1 MFLPGGPIYD
11 LHASGAYTG
20 CRENPFPDN
29 VRKHKVIACGWKNG
43 TIQTPQE
50 LVNLSGEP
58 PTSTGSALLVLGC
71 PQVPVQTSIALYLI
85 NRLKKSGF
93 VPVVAGN
100 KAANT
105 LLVIA
110 DPDRHYLGEVMDLD
124 RAVAMITEKKRD
136 FDRCF
141 VFIHND
147 AGISYA
153 ATMGAIS
160 RAKVFTL
167 VYGEHYDDLVKQ
179 IDFPCTIIAAKAVH
193 NPLPLKKAL
202 DEVTPWA
209 A

>member
-1 MFLPGGPIYD
+1 MNLYPKEGPI
-11 LHASGAYTG
+11 
-20 CRENPFPDN
+20 
-29 VRKHKVIACGWKNG
+29 I
-43 TIQTPQE
+43 
-50 LVNLSGEP
+50 LSGDTAVKP
-58 PTSTGSALLVLGC
+58 ATALLVLGC

-85 NRLKKSGF
+85 FRLKKAGI

-110 DPDRHYLGEVMDLD
+110 DPERHYLGEVMDLD
-124 RAVAMITEKKRD
+124 RAVAQISEKKRD

-160 RAKVFTL
+160 KAKLFTL
-167 VYGEHYDDLVKQ
+167 IYGEHEEDLVKQ
-179 IDFPCTIIAAKAVH
+179 VDFPCTTIAAKAVH
-193 NPLPLKKAL
+193 NPLPLKKAI
-202 DEVTPWA
+202 DEVAPWA

>member
-1 MFLPGGPIYD
+1 MSD
-11 LHASGAYTG
+11 
-20 CRENPFPDN
+20 
-29 VRKHKVIACGWKNG
+29 
-43 TIQTPQE
+43 
-50 LVNLSGEP
+50 EP
-58 PTSTGSALLVLGC
+58 PTSPLSALLVLGC

-85 NRLKKSGF
+85 NKLKKSTI

-105 LLVIA
+105 LLVVA

-124 RAVAMITEKKRD
+124 RAVAMIAEKKRE
-136 FDRCF
+136 FNRCF

-160 RAKVFTL
+160 TSKVFVL
-167 VYGEHYDDLVKQ
+167 VYGEHYDELVKQ
-179 IDFPCTIIAAKAVH
+179 IDFPCTVISAKAVH

-202 DEVTPWA
+202 DEVAPWVV
-209 A
+209 

>member
-1 MFLPGGPIYD
+1 LQVIK
-11 LHASGAYTG
+11 
-20 CRENPFPDN
+20 R
-29 VRKHKVIACGWKNG
+29 KVIDCGWNNG
-43 TIQTPQE
+43 TVQKRQE
-50 LVNLSGEP
+50 LVHLSGEP
-58 PTSTGSALLVLGC
+58 QTPLRSALLVLGC

-85 NRLKKSGF
+85 YRLKKSAM

-105 LLVIA
+105 LLVVA

-124 RAVAMITEKKRD
+124 RAVAMITEKKRE

-160 RAKVFTL
+160 KAKVFAL

-179 IDFPCTIIAAKAVH
+179 IDFPCTIISAKAVH

-209 A
+209 V

>member
-1 MFLPGGPIYD
+1 M
-11 LHASGAYTG
+11 S
-20 CRENPFPDN
+20 
-29 VRKHKVIACGWKNG
+29 
-43 TIQTPQE
+43 
-50 LVNLSGEP
+50 
-58 PTSTGSALLVLGC
+58 
-71 PQVPVQTSIALYLI
+71 
-85 NRLKKSGF
+85 RLKKTGI

-124 RAVAMITEKKRD
+124 RAVALISDKKRD

-153 ATMGAIS
+153 ATLGAIS
-160 RAKVFTL
+160 KAKLYAL
-167 VYGEHYDDLVKQ
+167 VYGEHEGDLVKQ
-179 IDFPCTIIAAKAVH
+179 IEFPCTTIAAKAVH
-193 NPLPLKKAL
+193 NPLPLKKAI